1 MDLQRLTIGQ
11 MAELNQ
17 ISTQTLR
24 LYDREDLLTPDIV
37 DSQTGY
43 RFYHVTQ
50 SARLDMIQY
59 MKSYGMTLKQIHKH
73 LSEKDPEVIK
83 SFLRNQFKV
92 IEEKQTVLKRRKKA
106 IERTL
111 ENYNRSETL
120 PRNGL
125 IFFEYVPE
133 RLIYP
138 HLSDKNFFEQDYTG
152 YELILR
158 ELKHHLIQKNIDLSY
173 FCNVGTIMRQKQ
185 LLTGEFRSNEFFLF
199 SDRESFYPD
208 LEIIPAATYCCACSE
223 DFYAEEELARRLIK
237 EIEDRNY
244 SISGDYICEVII
256 DFPVFGKD
264 RRNMF
269 YKIQIPVEA
278 KDEYKA
284 HT

>member
-17 ISTQTLR
+17 VSTQTLR
-24 LYDREDLLTPDIV
+24 LYDREGLLTPDIV

-59 MKSYGMTLKQIHKH
+59 MKSYGMTLKQIHTN

-83 SFLRNQFKV
+83 SFLRKQFDV
-92 IEEKQTVLKRRKKA
+92 IEEKQIVLKRRQKA
-106 IERTL
+106 IERIL

-120 PRNGL
+120 PRNGM
-125 IFFEYVPE
+125 IFFEYIPE
-133 RLIYP
+133 RVIYP
-138 HLSDKNFFEQDYTG
+138 HYSGKDFFEQDYSG

-158 ELKHHLIQKNIDLSY
+158 ELKHHLVQKNIDLTY
-173 FCNVGTIMRQKQ
+173 FCNVGTIMRKDQ
-185 LLTGEFRSNEFFLF
+185 LLSGTFKSNEFFLF
-199 SDRESFYPD
+199 AERESSYPD
-208 LEIIPAATYCCACSE
+208 LEIVPAATYCCTCSE
-223 DFYAEEELARRLIK
+223 DFYAEEELARKLIR
-237 EIEDRNY
+237 EIRKRGY
-244 SISGDYICEVII
+244 SVSGDYICEVII
-256 DFPVFGKD
+256 DFPVFGRD

-278 KDEYKA
+278 NE
-284 HT
+284 